1 MKAYQMKEVMTM
13 LIINQAECAKDPSKY
28 VPFGIE
34 MFNEDQLDMF
44 DSEMDKFY
52 SQLMNNR

>member
-13 LIINQAECAKDPSKY
+13 LTVNQAECMRDPSKY

-34 MFNEDQLDMF
+34 LFNEEQLDMF
-44 DSEMDKFY
+44 DAEMDKFY
-52 SQLMNNR
+52 SQMNFDR

>member
-13 LIINQAECAKDPSKY
+13 LTVNQAECMRDPSKY

-34 MFNEDQLDMF
+34 LFNEEQLDMF
-44 DSEMDKFY
+44 DAEMDKFY
-52 SQLMNNR
+52 SQMNSDR